1 MGNKFRKFTISGT
14 SNADK
19 ENKAK
24 EVADT
29 TSEPQKYDKTEDQQD
44 NIQNNS
50 IQESENKTDTGQRM
64 LNTNSDEVQV
74 QPDGEG
80 QKPEENDQVKIQV
93 NEHVES
99 ESESKGEL
107 EVVSSDK
114 ENVQV
119 GNEEVSCSI
128 LDNIPEIYMRIL

>member
-14 SNADK
+14 SNTDK
-19 ENKAK
+19 ESKAK
-24 EVADT
+24 EVVDT
-29 TSEPQKYDKTEDQQD
+29 TSEPQKYEKTEDQQD

-64 LNTNSDEVQV
+64 LNTNSDETKV

-80 QKPEENDQVKIQV
+80 QKPEENNKVKIQV

-107 EVVSSDK
+107 AVVSSDK

-119 GNEEVSCSI
+119 ENEEVSYSI
-128 LDNIPEIYMRIL
+128 LDNIPEIYI